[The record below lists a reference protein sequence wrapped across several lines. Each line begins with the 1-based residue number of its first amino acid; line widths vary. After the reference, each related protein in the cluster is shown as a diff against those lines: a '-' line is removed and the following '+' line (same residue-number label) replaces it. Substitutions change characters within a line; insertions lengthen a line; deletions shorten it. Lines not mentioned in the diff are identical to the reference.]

1 MVPTTNTFLDGPAS
15 NMMRNTADLIAE
27 LEQETASGRFA
38 MIALVVV
45 FDDKQ
50 QLILGNHGTN
60 QQRLALLN
68 DFVDEGGQP
77 LGFVSVKID
86 GKFADI
92 ASRPLGEY
100 EGDGDALEVLKDIAT
115 HAGNLYIQR
124 WKLENG
130 T

>member
-1 MVPTTNTFLDGPAS
+1 
-15 NMMRNTADLIAE
+15 
-27 LEQETASGRFA
+27 
-38 MIALVVV
+38 MIALAVV

-60 QQRLALLN
+60 QQRLDLLN

-92 ASRPLGEY
+92 ASRLLAEY
-100 EGDGDALEVLKDIAT
+100 EGDSDALEVLKNIAT
-115 HAGNLYIQR
+115 HAGNLFIQR